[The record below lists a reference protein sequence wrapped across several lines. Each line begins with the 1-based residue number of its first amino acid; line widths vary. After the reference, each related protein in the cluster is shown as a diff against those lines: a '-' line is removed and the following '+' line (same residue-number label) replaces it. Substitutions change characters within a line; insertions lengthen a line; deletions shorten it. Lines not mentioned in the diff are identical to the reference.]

1 MAERIDDPDLDDDFP
16 SWPLSVGIPDNR
28 GIRPL
33 HRVLFQQFLRPFR
46 ALRDR
51 TRR

>member
-1 MAERIDDPDLDDDFP
+1 MAETIDEPEQDEFP
-16 SWPLSVGIPDNR
+16 GYPLSVMLPENH

-46 ALRDR
+46 ALRAR
-51 TRR
+51 ARS

>member
-1 MAERIDDPDLDDDFP
+1 MTDPQTTSWLDGVEPFPPEARIA
-16 SWPLSVGIPDNR
+16 DNR

-46 ALRDR
+46 ALRAR
-51 TRR
+51 LRR

>member
-1 MAERIDDPDLDDDFP
+1 MAEKSRA
-16 SWPLSVGIPDNR
+16 LSPEEIAELLHDAMIPENE

-46 ALRDR
+46 ALRAR
-51 TRR
+51 VRS

>member
-1 MAERIDDPDLDDDFP
+1 MAETNNEPELDEFP
-16 SWPLSVGIPDNR
+16 AFPRSIMRAENH

-46 ALRDR
+46 ALRAR
-51 TRR
+51 VRS

>member
-1 MAERIDDPDLDDDFP
+1 MAERDDDPPQDEFP
-16 SWPLSVGIPDNR
+16 AFPRSIMLAENH

-46 ALRDR
+46 ALRGR
-51 TRR
+51 VRS

>member
-1 MAERIDDPDLDDDFP
+1 MSESADDPELDDFP
-16 SWPLSVGIPDNR
+16 SFPLSIGIPDNR

-46 ALRDR
+46 ALRAR
-51 TRR
+51 VRA